1 MSRRERAWL
10 LGAVGVTIAVRLA
23 LFAIV
28 VFVRQDAAAFHTSDS
43 ARYLELGASLG
54 RFDGFGTGGS
64 PELFR
69 LPGFPLL
76 VAVAGWAGDPTW
88 WTIALH
94 ALIGAITTL
103 IAFAWGRAV
112 AGVRAGLFAAW
123 LYACEPGQWVWS
135 TFVLT
140 ETLFT
145 ALFATAICFAT
156 HYLQTRRRAALFAA
170 VAAGSAAAYVRL
182 IGYVVPPML
191 VLACAMLAF
200 RAGSRG
206 TRGAA
211 WRDAAMAA
219 TLAVALLGVWH
230 VRNGLA
236 AGYWGFS
243 IQTERAAY
251 LLGGGVVEAR
261 HAGSYSEAR
270 RALQQEMAAEPGRS
284 AAATAAAMRER
295 GLELVAE
302 SPLAFLSTYA
312 AGIVTTAFHP
322 GSGAFMRL
330 LVPSDADGTASVAQM
345 LTLGRWQ
352 AAREKARAKSL
363 GYWVLAVP
371 LFAVTLVYVALFCAG
386 AWAGRTSPP
395 VVLACL
401 VAAVMLAASGGPDG
415 DSRRRAPLV
424 PLMCVVGAS
433 LLARSW
439 RRAPAGDGRGG
450 HTSSFH
456 A

>member
-10 LGAVGVTIAVRLA
+10 LGAVGVTLAVRLA

-28 VFVRQDAAAFHTSDS
+28 VALRHDAAAFHTSDS
-43 ARYLELGASLG
+43 ARYLELAASLG

-76 VAVAGWAGDPTW
+76 VAAAGWLGDPTW
-88 WTIALH
+88 WTVGLH

-103 IAFAWGRAV
+103 ISFAWGRAV

-145 ALFATAICFAT
+145 ALFATALCFAT
-156 HYLQTRRRAALFAA
+156 HYLQTRRRTALLAAI
-170 VAAGSAAAYVRL
+170 VAGSAAAYVRV

-191 VLACAMLAF
+191 VLACALLV
-200 RAGSRG
+200 SRG
-206 TRGAA
+206 GARAAHGAAGRGAT
-211 WRDAAMAA
+211 WRDAALAG
-219 TLAVALLGVWH
+219 TLTVALLGAWH

-261 HAGSYSEAR
+261 QAGSYSEAR
-270 RALQQEMAAEPGRS
+270 RLLQQEMAAEPGRS
-284 AAATAAAMRER
+284 ASATAAAMRER
-295 GLELVAE
+295 GLGRVAA

-312 AGIVTTAFHP
+312 AGIVTTVLHP
-322 GSGAFMRL
+322 GSGAFLRL
-330 LVPSDADGTASVAQM
+330 LVPIGDVDGTASVTQM
-345 LTLGRWQ
+345 LTLGRWR
-352 AAREKARAKSL
+352 AAQEQARAKGL
-363 GYWVLAVP
+363 GYWALTVP
-371 LFAVTLVYVALFCAG
+371 LFVVTVVYVAVFGAG

-401 VAAVMLAASGGPDG
+401 LAAVMLAASGGPDG

-424 PLMCVVGAS
+424 PLLCVVAAP
-433 LLARSW
+433 LLARRWPGS
-439 RRAPAGDGRGG
+439 G
-450 HTSSFH
+450 
-456 A
+456 